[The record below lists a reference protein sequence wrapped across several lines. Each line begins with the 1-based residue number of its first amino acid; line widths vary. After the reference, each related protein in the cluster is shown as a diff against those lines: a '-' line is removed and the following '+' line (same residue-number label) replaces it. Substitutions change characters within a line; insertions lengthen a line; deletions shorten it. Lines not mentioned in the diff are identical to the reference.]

1 MTDTSSVFAVLTV
14 LFCLYVIAA
23 TLRSRGVD
31 PRARREPGARK
42 VRNPPA
48 ERRMVHWR

>member
-23 TLRSRGVD
+23 TWRSRGVD
-31 PRARREPGARK
+31 PRARHEPGARK
-42 VRNPPA
+42 VRKAPA

>member
-23 TLRSRGVD
+23 TWRSRGVD
-31 PRARREPGARK
+31 PRARHEPGARK
-42 VRNPPA
+42 VRNAA

>member
-1 MTDTSSVFAVLTV
+1 MSDTSSVFAVLTV

-23 TLRSRGVD
+23 TWRSRGVD
-31 PRARREPGARK
+31 PRVRHEPGARK
-42 VRNPPA
+42 VRNAA